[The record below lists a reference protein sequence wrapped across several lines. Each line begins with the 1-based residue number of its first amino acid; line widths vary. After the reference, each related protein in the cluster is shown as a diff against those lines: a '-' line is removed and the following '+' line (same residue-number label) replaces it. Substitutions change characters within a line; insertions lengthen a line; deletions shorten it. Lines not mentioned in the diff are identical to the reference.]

1 MINFIIEEEKLK
13 EVIDNYMMN
22 YNYTYDI
29 KIYDSYKENNYFNI
43 YILNYDSKNILD
55 INKIKRIRYKLDDWS
70 SIIILL
76 IKNDKDKY
84 SLFDKRFMILD
95 IISTEKDFKER
106 LKEDILISIKNLDKK
121 NNILKFTYKGSIYNI
136 PFQDILFIENDSENK
151 RCLIKTNNNNY
162 YIPLTLS
169 KLIDNLDNRF
179 IKCSRSYI
187 INLEK
192 VRIYNT
198 KNNIIYFDDEISICE
213 VSREKKKEIIAYLRG
228 IR

>member
-1 MINFIIEEEKLK
+1 M
-13 EVIDNYMMN
+13 
-22 YNYTYDI
+22 
-29 KIYDSYKENNYFNI
+29 
-43 YILNYDSKNILD
+43 
-55 INKIKRIRYKLDDWS
+55 
-70 SIIILL
+70 
-76 IKNDKDKY
+76 
-84 SLFDKRFMILD
+84 
-95 IISTEKDFKER
+95 
-106 LKEDILISIKNLDKK
+106 
-121 NNILKFTYKGSIYNI
+121 
-136 PFQDILFIENDSENK
+136 FIENDSENK

>member
-29 KIYDSYKENNYFNI
+29 KIYDSNKENNYFNI
-43 YILNYDSKNILD
+43 YILNYDSK
-55 INKIKRIRYKLDDWS
+55 
-70 SIIILL
+70 
-76 IKNDKDKY
+76 
-84 SLFDKRFMILD
+84 D
-95 IISTEKDFKER
+95 IISTKKDFKER

-136 PFQDILFIENDSENK
+136 PYQDILFIENDSENK
-151 RCLIKTNNNNY
+151 RCLIKTNNNDY

-192 VRIYNT
+192 VRTYNI
-198 KNNIIYFDDEISICE
+198 KNNIIYFDNEISICE